1 MNAHRL
7 RLYGNLYKTRFWKK
21 PGIVH
26 FDKIIVMFKMVNS
39 KYSNIINWLIINIK
53 YYVYTMKMQT

>member
-1 MNAHRL
+1 MHTW
-7 RLYGNLYKTRFWKK
+7 RLYGILYKNRFCKT

-26 FDKIIVMFKMVNS
+26 FDKVMFGMVNN

-53 YYVYTMKMQT
+53 YYVYTMKMQKQN